1 MAVSPADELAVMA
14 QEELDA
20 ACALSFAEV
29 RRVTPWGDSFVGF
42 APSGREVEVLR
53 RYLWAGAPGG
63 EVLVEVEVRDLPGG
77 GRAGAEVRVILT
89 P

>member
-1 MAVSPADELAVMA
+1 M
-14 QEELDA
+14 
-20 ACALSFAEV
+20 
-29 RRVTPWGDSFVGF
+29 
-42 APSGREVEVLR
+42 LR